1 MLPMCFMG
9 ASNCVPLIR
18 RWLSAARV
26 GAMAFAGTAVGVSV
40 VAGAADHPAAEEA
53 CASLPRET
61 VKIAEVVDGTTLRL
75 DGGRLLRLAG
85 IEDPVAASPAAN
97 GRDALLA
104 ERVRSWI
111 VQPSPASIAMVRAGP
126 DDRYGRLHAVLF
138 DAGGHSLQTVLL
150 GEGLVRVHIL
160 PGENGCLVKLLDE
173 EQAARE
179 RTLGIW
185 TSAEFAP
192 RNASDPSLRQE
203 IGLYELVEGRV
214 DSVGVGK
221 QAVFLNFGRRLRGD
235 FTVIIAKQVAARLA
249 EAGWLVD
256 KLKARKVR
264 VRGVIEESDGPA
276 IRIFDPAHIELLG
289 E

>member
-1 MLPMCFMG
+1 M
-9 ASNCVPLIR
+9 R
-18 RWLSAARV
+18 RWLSAIGG
-26 GAMAFAGTAVGVSV
+26 GAIALAGTMAGVSV
-40 VAGAADHPAAEEA
+40 VAGAADGPAAEGA

-75 DGGRLLRLAG
+75 EGGRLLRLAG

-97 GRDALLA
+97 GRDVSLA

-111 VQPSPASIAMVRAGP
+111 AQPSPASIAMVRAGS

-138 DAGGHSLQTVLL
+138 DAGSHSLQTVLV

-160 PGENGCLVKLLDE
+160 PGENGCLVKLLNQE
-173 EQAARE
+173 RAARE
-179 RTLGIW
+179 RGLGIW
-185 TSAEFAP
+185 APGKFAP
-192 RNASDPSLRQE
+192 INASDPSLRQE

-249 EAGWLVD
+249 EAGLPVD
-256 KLKARKVR
+256 KLEARKVR

-276 IRIFDPAHIELLG
+276 IRISDPANIELLD